1 MKFNIDQQ
9 SFTDLNI
16 FSSSSNTEAIVN
28 LFKHTKT
35 IGGREMV
42 YEMMRNP
49 SSDLTFL
56 RNRTAAI
63 SWFLEHHIVIEISS
77 HQLDLIDHH
86 LKHDKRHLKAN
97 IIDATVDFIRD
108 KISSGADYYIV
119 QSGLANF
126 RKLAKFLKEYLQ
138 VVEETNAPEGLRSHA
153 QKITEI
159 LELPAIK
166 RMIAIRPKKLRFYHI
181 SKLDGVFRKQL
192 KKELNELLRLVYEL
206 DVYETL
212 AYIIEQKNLCLPKY
226 LGSGS
231 VSLSVE
237 ALYHPGIIGAVTNDV
252 EIEEHN
258 NMTFLTGS
266 NMAGKSSFLK
276 ATGLCIF
283 LAHIGFPVFAKS
295 MSTTIF
301 NGIITTINLPDNLS
315 DGLSHYYTEVKRVK
329 ETALQLR
336 DVGKVFV
343 IFDELFRGTNVKDAF
358 DASLLVINELTQVK
372 SSVFLISTHIVELA
386 EELKKHKNV
395 SFKYMDTF
403 FEGQHPVFTYKLMT
417 GISQERLGMYIVKNE
432 GIVEIIQ
439 EAVRKQ

>member
-9 SFTDLNI
+9 SYMDLNI
-16 FSSSSNTEAIVN
+16 FSSSSNAEAIVN

-42 YEMMRNP
+42 FEMMRNP
-49 SSDLTFL
+49 SSDLQFL
-56 RNRTAAI
+56 ANRTASI
-63 SWFLEHHIVIEISS
+63 SWFLKHHIVLEISS

-86 LKHDKRHLKAN
+86 LKHNKRHLKGN
-97 IIDATVDFIRD
+97 ILDATVDFIRN
-108 KISSGADYYIV
+108 KLSAGADYYIIE
-119 QSGLANF
+119 SGLKNF
-126 RKLAKFLKEYLQ
+126 LKLSKFLQAYLK
-138 VVEETNAPEGLRSHA
+138 VIEDTDAPEGLSSHA
-153 QKITEI
+153 KRITEI
-159 LELPAIK
+159 LEIPAIK
-166 RMIAIRPKKLRFYHI
+166 RMIALQPKKLRFYHI
-181 SKLDGVFRKQL
+181 NILDGVFRKHY

-212 AYIIEQKNLCLPKY
+212 AYVIEDKGLCLPTY
-226 LGSGS
+226 IESGP
-231 VSLSVE
+231 VSISIE
-237 ALYHPGIIGAVTNDV
+237 ALYHPGIVGAVTNDV
-252 EIEEHN
+252 NIQEQN

-276 ATGLCIF
+276 ATGLCVY
-283 LAHIGFPVFAKS
+283 LAHIGFPLFAKS
-295 MSTTIF
+295 MQTTIF
-301 NGIITTINLPDNLS
+301 SGMITTINLPDNLS

-358 DASLLVINELTQVK
+358 DASLLVINELTRVR

-386 EELKKHKNV
+386 EELKKHDNV

-403 FEGQHPVFTYKLMT
+403 FKDQRPIFTYKLMN
-417 GISQERLGMYIVKNE
+417 GISTERLGMYIVKNE

-439 EAVRKQ
+439 EAVKNH